1 MLNVVQMIA
10 EAFNESLA
18 LRNLVADG
26 FKNVEHSRA
35 NLEQRVNAMEDVH
48 MKNMTQLEIT
58 TANLQQQITKI
69 QTDHGIQISKLNTQL
84 TSHLTE
90 KTRLTEALTD
100 LNIKFEIQDKQIDD
114 LGEAVDK
121 LRAMKSQAPQTSEL
135 VDFKLE

>member
-1 MLNVVQMIA
+1 MLA

-26 FKNVEHSRA
+26 FKNVELSRT

>member
-1 MLNVVQMIA
+1 MLA

-26 FKNVEHSRA
+26 FKNVELSRT

-69 QTDHGIQISKLNTQL
+69 HTDHGIQISKLNTQL

-121 LRAMKSQAPQTSEL
+121 LRAMKS
-135 VDFKLE
+135 